1 MNENDF
7 RKEYERMQHQV
18 RASSDLKERT
28 LAAAE
33 RAADRFASS
42 AQPARVGQAPASA
55 RRIAQR
61 RRRSCASLGSA
72 RRSLP
77 RRRGHRRRRR
87 AHGHGRDGRGRPYGH
102 LPERRP
108 TGKRLRRARLR
119 LRRQRA
125 ARARRGGHRCVR
137 PRLGLPLL
145 RRRRLQSERLLHWLP
160 LPR

>member
-42 AQPARVGQAPASA
+42 AQPVATASA
-55 RRIAQR
+55 KR
-61 RRRSCASLGSA
+61 
-72 RRSLP
+72 P
-77 RRRGHRRRRR
+77 HR
-87 AHGHGRDGRGRPYGH
+87 
-102 LPERRP
+102 
-108 TGKRLRRARLR
+108 
-119 LRRQRA
+119 RA

-145 RRRRLQSERLLHWLP
+145 RRRRLQSERLLHRLP